1 MKFLFT
7 FFSSPKKIRNIYF
20 LKPLILLIFVLF
32 VVPYASSAN
41 NPDFKLQD
49 LDTRKYGDGHSLG
62 FSGTNTSENGFIM
75 LGRYDS
81 YISDLYIV
89 KIDANGS
96 VIWENTYGGAKSEYP
111 GVQNGIIET
120 PDKGFVITGSSSSYN
135 PANDPLLWVLKLDT
149 TGKMIW
155 HRSFENADVGNSV
168 IETIDGGLAIC
179 GFHDYGVSNSGP
191 FLIKLDN
198 LGNKEWDISLVG
210 GGCDDVIQLS
220 NGHFYLT
227 GSDGNDDG
235 WLAKINSSGSELW
248 QKSFAGP
255 DIDNFHSLTEAG
267 DGLILAGKSCCV
279 NRGDAWVVKVD
290 YDGNKFWNMTFGGQK
305 VDQFSDVFVL
315 ENGNLI
321 FGGSSQSYRRTD
333 ENDYSYDFWFVK
345 TNSNGVA
352 IENKTWGDGNNAL
365 AFNIVSN
372 NGEYYLIG
380 WTSEFSDTYVWIVNS
395 NSPIQEPQSST
406 SPPDQSSNTLISS
419 SNPSS
424 SSITSTNI
432 EFEIVTLFSVLI
444 MISITKRRNNN

>member
-1 MKFLFT
+1 L
-7 FFSSPKKIRNIYF
+7 
-20 LKPLILLIFVLF
+20 
-32 VVPYASSAN
+32 A
-41 NPDFKLQD
+41 
-49 LDTRKYGDGHSLG
+49 
-62 FSGTNTSENGFIM
+62 
-75 LGRYDS
+75 
-81 YISDLYIV
+81 
-89 KIDANGS
+89 
-96 VIWENTYGGAKSEYP
+96 
-111 GVQNGIIET
+111 ET
-120 PDKGFVITGSSSSYN
+120 
-135 PANDPLLWVLKLDT
+135 
-149 TGKMIW
+149 
-155 HRSFENADVGNSV
+155 
-168 IETIDGGLAIC
+168 
-179 GFHDYGVSNSGP
+179 
-191 FLIKLDN
+191 
-198 LGNKEWDISLVG
+198 
-210 GGCDDVIQLS
+210 
-220 NGHFYLT
+220 
-227 GSDGNDDG
+227 
-235 WLAKINSSGSELW
+235 
-248 QKSFAGP
+248 
-255 DIDNFHSLTEAG
+255 G